1 MRFRGETRSRPDT
14 HDPSNRNGKRKM
26 SISQLIND
34 LNSDQLA
41 VRRRAAEQLAA
52 APDAAAAVSLVR
64 ACGDA
69 DEQVREWAVAAL
81 EQLGPPDAADGPAIL
96 NLLTNANR
104 DVRYWSA
111 TLLGRLGRLAPRR
124 SGRWVKPSKT
134 IRTPQCVSEPPG
146 AGRNRSPSAVGS
158 ASPGTGGPGRRS
170 PLGAVGPAIAGKD
183 PGRLILAARTGFR
196 TPDSWN
202 SSPSRNRGKICC
214 RAKNAAFFPRGRPQ
228 HRAQR
233 CYSVRLPEIR
243 SPLCRGYFLVG
254 EDSRMLVSS
263 LD

>member
-1 MRFRGETRSRPDT
+1 
-14 HDPSNRNGKRKM
+14 M

-111 TLLGRLGRLAPRR
+111 TLLGRLGRLGASAVGPLGEAVENDPDSAVRQRAAWRWAKWVPRR
-124 SGRWVKPSKT
+124 
-134 IRTPQCVSEPPG
+134 
-146 AGRNRSPSAVGS
+146 VGS

-183 PGRLILAARTGFR
+183 PGRLILAGSDWLPNARFLEFLPQSESWENLLQSEKCGIFPARKTTASCSTMLFHKAPR
-196 TPDSWN
+196 DSI
-202 SSPSRNRGKICC
+202 P
-214 RAKNAAFFPRGRPQ
+214 AVPRLFSCWGR
-228 HRAQR
+228 
-233 CYSVRLPEIR
+233 
-243 SPLCRGYFLVG
+243 
-254 EDSRMLVSS
+254 
-263 LD
+263 

>member
-1 MRFRGETRSRPDT
+1 
-14 HDPSNRNGKRKM
+14 M

-111 TLLGRLGRLAPRR
+111 TLLGRLGRL
-124 SGRWVKPSKT
+124 
-134 IRTPQCVSEPPG
+134 G
-146 AGRNRSPSAVGS
+146 ASAVG
-158 ASPGTGGPGRRS
+158 
-170 PLGAVGPAIAGKD
+170 PLGEAVEND
-183 PGRLILAARTGFR
+183 
-196 TPDSWN
+196 PDSAVRQRAAWCWAKSVPQRRRLSKSWN
-202 SSPSRNRGKICC
+202 
-214 RAKNAAFFPRGRPQ
+214 GRP
-228 HRAQR
+228 RATIPAWCGWPSNR
-233 CYSVRLPEIR
+233 WKRSRAVDFGGSDWLPNAR
-243 SPLCRGYFLVG
+243 FLEFLPQSESWENLLQSEKCG
-254 EDSRMLVSS
+254 IFPARKTTASCSTMLFRKAPRDSIPAVPRRFSCWGR
-263 LD
+263 